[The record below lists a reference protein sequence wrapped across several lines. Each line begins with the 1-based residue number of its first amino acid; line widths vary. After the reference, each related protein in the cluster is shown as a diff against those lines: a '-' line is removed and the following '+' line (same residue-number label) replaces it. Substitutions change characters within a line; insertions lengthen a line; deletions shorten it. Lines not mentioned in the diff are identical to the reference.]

1 MVINSLK
8 KNIKK
13 LKTNLNSHDSDE
25 GIKIQQENAPIKL
38 FVNKRSSGAYVMEIV
53 NKTSSNSETKRE
65 DIRFFQS
72 LDQLIEFINKIFG
85 KSYSVTEYYNVPQ

>member
-1 MVINSLK
+1 MVINFLK

-13 LKTNLNSHDSDE
+13 LKTKLNSLDSDE
-25 GIKIQQENAPIKL
+25 GIKIQSANAPKKL

>member
-13 LKTNLNSHDSDE
+13 LKTKLNSLDSDE
-25 GIKIQQENAPIKL
+25 GIKIQSENAPIKL

-53 NKTSSNSETKRE
+53 NKTSSNAETKGE
-65 DIRFFQS
+65 DTKFFQS

-85 KSYSVTEYYNVPQ
+85 KSYSVMEY